1 MRSREGSE
9 AGPGGTA
16 PGQEEGT
23 RWTVPSCRIT
33 RHFGSLLIAGGLRR
47 GAPVGRGVVGGQG
60 DQRTM
65 TFGLSERLELLGEQ
79 ATPAGAQESRQAPAQ
94 SLGGLLPGVVLE
106 ELAHGV
112 SGEVVLRGR
121 GQSGGAQLVGG
132 PTGLNAHPPGGVHQ
146 PRRWPWSPSAKESPC
161 SPRPGPLLPEA
172 RSEGSTRPS
181 RTWRGWHSRSP
192 EGPGHNCG
200 NSILPRCHGCCGG
213 SRGLPACLEV
223 PQGEGEPHL
232 STGPHGPHARSW
244 PLAGGHPGEGAGEE
258 ENQPV
263 GVPAAAAS
271 LGGRGTERAGG
282 VPRKDRSGSRGACA
296 PGPAPG
302 LLLPPCSRGRWTQ
315 PPGPTAQG
323 GGGKC
328 AGVSPARGAAR
339 KGSSPHAGGHRVPSR
354 RPGWDASAAPQQS
367 RSLGGPQPSR
377 RRDAA
382 GLGEDEEDGRGGVRT
397 YMKPRPPSLPSSP
410 PLRCSGSKVGCEE
423 ESKGRRPGEEVPRAG
438 ARPGPPGRG
447 ATPGAPDPPAPKQGR
462 RERGHSRGQ
471 GGRDFRSKE
480 RAGELGRE
488 KR

>member
-1 MRSREGSE
+1 M
-9 AGPGGTA
+9 
-16 PGQEEGT
+16 
-23 RWTVPSCRIT
+23 
-33 RHFGSLLIAGGLRR
+33 
-47 GAPVGRGVVGGQG
+47 
-60 DQRTM
+60 
-65 TFGLSERLELLGEQ
+65 
-79 ATPAGAQESRQAPAQ
+79 
-94 SLGGLLPGVVLE
+94 
-106 ELAHGV
+106 
-112 SGEVVLRGR
+112 
-121 GQSGGAQLVGG
+121 GG

-328 AGVSPARGAAR
+328 AGVSPARGGRPQGVQPPCWGAQGPVSEARLGRKCCPPTEQEPGRPAALET
-339 KGSSPHAGGHRVPSR
+339 P
-354 RPGWDASAAPQQS
+354 
-367 RSLGGPQPSR
+367 R
-377 RRDAA
+377 RRR
-382 GLGEDEEDGRGGVRT
+382 L
-397 YMKPRPPSLPSSP
+397 
-410 PLRCSGSKVGCEE
+410 
-423 ESKGRRPGEEVPRAG
+423 GRRR
-438 ARPGPPGRG
+438 
-447 ATPGAPDPPAPKQGR
+447 GR
-462 RERGHSRGQ
+462 REGRSEDLHETASSFPPVLPAPPLLRLQ
-471 GGRDFRSKE
+471 GGLR
-480 RAGELGRE
+480 GRVQGQAPWGGGPTGGG
-488 KR
+488 